1 MSRDLVALPVEPAV
15 LARVLQRHDD
25 YRVQRRLGTM
35 DRRLSAAGAAGGMT
49 GVALDVET
57 TGLDH
62 ARHEVIELAMQR
74 FRLDQHG
81 RIVETGRPR
90 GWLEQPSEP
99 IPLAITRVTGL
110 TDHDVAGRSISDG
123 EATGMILG
131 SDFVV
136 AHNASFDRPFVEG
149 RLPMA
154 AGRPWV
160 CSLADFDW
168 RAEGFGDRTLSAL
181 VGRMGWFYDAHR
193 AEVDVSALLH
203 LLDHPFDDGGTVA
216 GRLLDRARRPTW
228 IVDATDA
235 PFSARDVLKERGYR
249 WDAKRR
255 VWTASVSEEALG
267 EEIGW
272 ATLMLYGGRR
282 EPATRRVT
290 WESRYAASL

>member
-15 LARVLQRHDD
+15 LARVLQRHED
-25 YRVQRRLGTM
+25 YLVQRRLGTM
-35 DRRLSAAGAAGGMT
+35 DRRSSAGAATGGMT

-62 ARHEVIELAMQR
+62 TRHEVIELAMQR

-90 GWLEQPSEP
+90 SWLEQPSEP
-99 IPLAITRVTGL
+99 IPAAITRVTGL

-136 AHNASFDRPFVEG
+136 AHNAAFDRPFVER

-160 CSLADFDW
+160 CSLADLDW

-181 VGRMGWFYDAHR
+181 LWRMGWFYDAHR

-216 GRLLDRARRPTW
+216 SRLLDRARRPTW

-235 PFSARDVLKERGYR
+235 PFSAKDVLKERGYR
-249 WDAKRR
+249 WNAKRR

-282 EPATRRVT
+282 EPGKRRVT